1 MKLKFYLKLKNFTI
15 LSVLNDN
22 EIIVSKQNKV
32 LIYNISKQN
41 FRIITVLPAPI
52 FYKFFNYFSIFTRI
66 LRLGVRYSLLISKHK
81 LVLVFNKKIF
91 EINLIDGAF
100 NVVFN
105 IIRGSRPLNISK
117 VDDIKTFNSGLYF
130 GEYFSNLNKKPV
142 NIYRQLSGDKWE
154 IAFTFSKNKIDHI
167 HAIIPDKF
175 QNCLWILTGDFN
187 NGAGIWK
194 ASNNFKEVK
203 PILIGKQIYRS
214 CVAFPTEKGL
224 IYATDSQ
231 FITNSIRLLCN
242 ENGRWVSKFLS
253 EVNGPVIYGCKVK
266 NNMYFSTSVEGDS
279 NSKGRILKYFDTKL
293 GPGIKENFSHIIGGN
308 YEDGFKSLLKLEKD
322 KYPFILFQFGAIT
335 FPTGINKNQL
345 LYTNNISLKNINLD
359 SIIYKII
366 D

>member
-1 MKLKFYLKLKNFTI
+1 MKLKFYFKLKNFTI
-15 LSVLNDN
+15 LSVLSDN

-32 LIYNISKQN
+32 LIYNISKN
-41 FRIITVLPAPI
+41 KFRTITVLPASI
-52 FYKFFNYFSIFTRI
+52 LYKFFNYFSIFTRV

-91 EINLIDGAF
+91 EINLSDGTF
-100 NVVFN
+100 NVIFN
-105 IIRGSRPLNISK
+105 INRGSRPLSISK
-117 VDDIKTFNSGLYF
+117 VEGIKRFNSGLYF
-130 GEYFSNLNKKPV
+130 GEYFSNLDKKPV

-167 HAIIPDKF
+167 HAIIPDRF

-187 NGAGIWK
+187 EGAGIWK

-214 CVAFPTEKGL
+214 CVAFPTEFGL

-231 FITNSIRLLCN
+231 FISNSIRLLCN
-242 ENGRWVSKFLS
+242 ENGRWVSKFIS

-266 NNMYFSTSVEGDS
+266 NNIFFSTSVEGDS
-279 NSKGRILKYFDTKL
+279 ISKGRILKYFDNIP

-308 YEDGFKSLLKLEKD
+308 LEDGFKSLLKFEKD

-335 FPTGINKNQL
+335 FPTGNNNNQFL
-345 LYTNNISLKNINLD
+345 FTNNISLKNINLD
-359 SIIYKII
+359 SVIYKITT
-366 D
+366 